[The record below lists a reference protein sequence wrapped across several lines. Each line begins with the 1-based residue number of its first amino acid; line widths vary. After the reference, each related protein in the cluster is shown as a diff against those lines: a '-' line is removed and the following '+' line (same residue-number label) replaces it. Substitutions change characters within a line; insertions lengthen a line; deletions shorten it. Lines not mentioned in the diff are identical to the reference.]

1 MGSRLNYLDTH
12 SSRQRGQIHSHTHTQ
27 THTPFLFGILPCLPH
42 CSAECFPLPLCYA
55 LPVSNYLPLFD
66 FLLLFFSSHLK
77 FLFFLFSPPFPH
89 NNSFL
94 SACCD
99 CLSFSAALIS
109 PSTVVF
115 ILSFPGLSSVVISH
129 TLLLSMS
136 LPSELSAK
144 MSLHLFMS
152 LCTPPHSVSSIL

>member
-42 CSAECFPLPLCYA
+42 CSAECFPLPLSYA

-66 FLLLFFSSHLK
+66 FLLLFSLSILSFFS
-77 FLFFLFSPPFPH
+77 FFSPPFPH

-99 CLSFSAALIS
+99 YLSVSAALIS

-115 ILSFPGLSSVVISH
+115 LLSFPGLSSVVISH